1 MRVVLFGYQ
10 TWGYRTLE
18 ALLKAGHEVALA
30 VTHPPSDHAYE
41 KIWSDSV
48 ADLAASHGI
57 PVELRNRPDD
67 SLVSRLKEADPDI
80 IVANNW
86 RTWLPPAIFDL
97 PRHGTLNVHD
107 SLLPAYA
114 GFSPL
119 IWALINGE
127 PEVGVTAHLMNET
140 LDAGD
145 IVVQRAI
152 PVGPHD
158 TATDLFHRT
167 VALIAPVV
175 TEALSRIASGRLD
188 LSPQDRRQ
196 ASFFHKR
203 SEVDSMIDW
212 SWPAEDLERLV
223 RAQSDPYPNAFT
235 YHDGTRIRVVE
246 AAVSRG
252 NYGGTPGRVFIR
264 EDDGIVIVAG
274 PHARRGH
281 NPGLLLKTIRRD
293 DNTTLPATT
302 YFHRLGGYLST
313 RESDVRTRESDAQ
326 DRELDAQAGEL
337 EHRGG
342 VGRGRAAG

>member
-1 MRVVLFGYQ
+1 MRVALFGYQ

-18 ALLKAGHEVALA
+18 ALLDAGHEVVLA
-30 VTHPPSDHAYE
+30 VTHPPSEHAYE

-48 ADLAASHGI
+48 AELAAAHEI
-57 PVELRNRPDD
+57 PVELRTRPDE
-67 SLVSRLKEADPDI
+67 SLILRLTEVEPDI

-86 RTWLPPAIFDL
+86 RTWLPPTIFNL
-97 PRHGTLNVHD
+97 PPHGTLNVHD

-152 PVGPHD
+152 PVAPTD

-175 TEALSRIASGRLD
+175 RDALSLITSGRRD
-188 LSPQDRRQ
+188 FIPQDRTK

-203 SEVDSMIDW
+203 SIVDSRIDW
-212 SWPAEDLERLV
+212 TQPADCLERLI
-223 RAQSDPYPNAFT
+223 RAQSDPYPNAYTF
-235 YHDGTRIRVVE
+235 HNGIRLRILS
-246 AAVSRG
+246 ASVSRH
-252 NYGGTPGRVFIR
+252 NYGGTPGRIFIR

-274 PHARRGH
+274 PDARRGH
-281 NPGLLLKTIRRD
+281 SPGLVVKTVRLP
-293 DNTTLPATT
+293 DNTAVPATT
-302 YFHRLGGYLST
+302 YFTPLGGYLTAS
-313 RESDVRTRESDAQ
+313 
-326 DRELDAQAGEL
+326 
-337 EHRGG
+337 
-342 VGRGRAAG
+342 